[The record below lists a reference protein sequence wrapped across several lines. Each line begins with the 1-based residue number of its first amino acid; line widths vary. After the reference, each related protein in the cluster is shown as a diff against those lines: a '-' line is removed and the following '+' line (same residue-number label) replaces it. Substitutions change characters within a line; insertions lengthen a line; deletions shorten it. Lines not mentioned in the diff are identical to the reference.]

1 MSKWMTIYT
10 IGFLSLWVLVP
21 LVAIAWPSRHHDPQR
36 GMAVGLLMIVAM
48 IGAALGGLFALGYA
62 LKQGWLMAI
71 PKWTSLIT
79 GGWIGVVLAVGLVR
93 VVIAK
98 ALRGS

>member
-36 GMAVGLLMIVAM
+36 GMAVGLLMIVA
-48 IGAALGGLFALGYA
+48 ALGGLFALGYA

-71 PKWTSLIT
+71 PKWISLIT

-98 ALRGS
+98 VLRGS